1 MEVSGSIPLERI
13 KILLFIFKSVNYMK
27 KTKIVCTMGPTIN
40 NINILTKLVYAGMDV
55 ARLNFSHGNYDI
67 HKEHIY
73 NLKKVMNITGR
84 MISILLDTKG
94 PEIRTCK
101 LENSKSVYLDY
112 GQLFSFIYDKNF
124 IGNKNIVSV
133 SYKNFINDVS
143 IGDKILVDDG
153 LISMEVIDKSSY
165 KLTCKV
171 KNSGLL
177 GENKGINL
185 PNVFINLPFLSKKDK
200 NDLIFG
206 CKNKVDF
213 IAASFVRKSSD
224 VLEIR
229 KFLNIYGGNKIQ
241 IISKIENREGL
252 NNFDKILNVSDGIMV
267 ARGDL
272 GVEIPVEDVI
282 FAQKMMIRKCNY
294 SRKVVI
300 TATQMLESMIYNP
313 RPTRAEAGDVANA
326 ILDGTDAVMLS
337 AESAKGKYP
346 IESVKIMSLICER
359 TDNSMKY
366 NFSNYKN
373 DMHMPISEAI
383 CRSSVDI
390 SKKLN
395 SPLILVFTRAGKSAK
410 FIRKYFPK
418 SLILALTKNK
428 YVAKQLLLSKGVIPM
443 IVNSIN
449 STDDFY
455 RIGKE
460 LSISTGYAKVGD
472 IVVMISGALVSSGTS
487 NTTSVHV
494 L

>member
-1 MEVSGSIPLERI
+1 
-13 KILLFIFKSVNYMK
+13 MK
-27 KTKIVCTMGPTIN
+27 KTKIVCTMGPNIN
-40 NINILTKLVYAGMDV
+40 NVDMLTKLVYSGMDV
-55 ARLNFSHGNYDI
+55 ARLNFSHGDHSI
-67 HKEHIY
+67 HQKSIL
-73 NLKKVMNITGR
+73 NLKKVMKITGKI
-84 MISILLDTKG
+84 ISIILDTKG

-101 LENSKSVYLDY
+101 LENSKEVYLKN
-112 GQLFSFIYDKNF
+112 GQLFSFIYDKKF
-124 IGNKNIVSV
+124 IGNKNIVSI
-133 SYKNFINDVS
+133 SYKDFIKDLS
-143 IGDKILVDDG
+143 IGDNILVDDG
-153 LISMEVIDKSSY
+153 LISMEVISKTEY
-165 KLTCKV
+165 KLICRV
-171 KNSGLL
+171 KNSGWL

-185 PNVFINLPFLSKKDK
+185 PNISINLPFLSKKDK
-200 NDLIFG
+200 SDLIFG
-206 CKNKVDF
+206 CKNNVDF
-213 IAASFVRKSSD
+213 VAVSFVRNSYD

-229 KFLNIYGGNKIQ
+229 KFLDINGGNKIQ

-252 NNFDKILNVSDGIMV
+252 SNFDKILNMSDGIMV

-282 FAQKMMIRKCNY
+282 FAQKMMIKKCNY
-294 SRKVVI
+294 ARKVVI

-346 IESVKIMSLICER
+346 IESVKIMSTICKR
-359 TDNSMKY
+359 TDDSMEY
-366 NFSNYKN
+366 NFSNYKK
-373 DMHMPISEAI
+373 DKHLPISEAI

-390 SKKLN
+390 SRKLN

-418 SLILALTKNK
+418 SLILALTKNE
-428 YVAKQLLLSKGVIPM
+428 YVAKQLILSKGVIPM
-443 IVNSIN
+443 VVNSID

-472 IVVMISGALVSSGTS
+472 IVVMISGALVCSGTS

>member
-1 MEVSGSIPLERI
+1 
-13 KILLFIFKSVNYMK
+13 MK
-27 KTKIVCTMGPTIN
+27 KTKIVCTMGP
-40 NINILTKLVYAGMDV
+40 NINDIDILIKLVYAGMDV
-55 ARLNFSHGNYDI
+55 VRLNFSHGDHNI
-67 HKEHIY
+67 HKKHIF
-73 NLKKVMNITGR
+73 NLNKVMKITGKT
-84 MISILLDTKG
+84 ISILLDTKG

-101 LENSKSVYLDY
+101 LENSKDVYLDS
-112 GQLFSFIYDKNF
+112 GQLFSFIYDKKF
-124 IGNKNIVSV
+124 IGNKNIVSI
-133 SYKNFINDVS
+133 SYKNFIKDIS
-143 IGDKILVDDG
+143 IGDKILIDDG
-153 LISMEVIDKSSY
+153 LISMEVIDKNDY
-165 KLTCKV
+165 KLICQV
-171 KNSGLL
+171 KNSGWL

-185 PNVFINLPFLSKKDK
+185 PNISITLPFLSEKDK
-200 NDLIFG
+200 SDLIFG
-206 CKNKVDF
+206 CKNNIDF
-213 IAASFVRKSSD
+213 IAASFVRNSFD
-224 VLEIR
+224 VLEMR
-229 KFLNIYGGNKIQ
+229 KFLNLHGGNNIQ

-252 NNFDKILNVSDGIMV
+252 NNFDNILNVSDGIMV

-282 FAQKMMIRKCNY
+282 FAQKMMIKKCNY

-346 IESVKIMSLICER
+346 VETVKIMSTICKR
-359 TDNSMKY
+359 TDDSMEY

-373 DMHMPISEAI
+373 DKYLPISEAI

-390 SKKLN
+390 SRKLN

-418 SLILALTKNK
+418 SLILALTKNE
-428 YVAKQLLLSKGVIPM
+428 YVARQLILSKGIIPM
-443 IVNSIN
+443 IIKSIN

-472 IVVMISGALVSSGTS
+472 IVVMITGALVSSGTS

>member
-1 MEVSGSIPLERI
+1 
-13 KILLFIFKSVNYMK
+13 MK
-27 KTKIVCTMGPTIN
+27 KTKIVCTMGPNIN
-40 NINILTKLVYAGMDV
+40 NVETLTKLVYAGMDV
-55 ARLNFSHGNYDI
+55 ARLNFSHGDYII
-67 HKEHIY
+67 HKKYIL
-73 NLKKVMNITGR
+73 NLTKVMNITNR
-84 MISILLDTKG
+84 NISILLDTKG
-94 PEIRTCK
+94 PEIRTSK
-101 LENSKSVYLDY
+101 LENSKDVYLNT
-112 GQLFSFIYDKNF
+112 GQLFSFIYDKKF

-133 SYKNFINDVS
+133 SYQNFVRDIN
-143 IGDKILVDDG
+143 IGDIILVDDG
-153 LISMEVIDKSSY
+153 LISMKVVDKTDY
-165 KLTCKV
+165 KIICKV
-171 KNSGLL
+171 KNSGYL

-185 PNVFINLPFLSKKDK
+185 PNISISLPSLSKKDK
-200 NDLIFG
+200 YDLIFG

-213 IAASFVRKSSD
+213 IAASFIRKSSD

-229 KFLNIYGGNKIQ
+229 KFLDKHGGKNIQ

-282 FAQKMMIRKCNY
+282 FAQKMMIKKCNY
-294 SRKVVI
+294 ARKVVI
-300 TATQMLESMIYNP
+300 TATQMLESMINNP

-337 AESAKGKYP
+337 GESAKGKYP
-346 IESVKIMSLICER
+346 IESVKIMSTICKR
-359 TDNSMKY
+359 TDDSMKY

-373 DMHMPISEAI
+373 DIHMPISEAI

-390 SKKLN
+390 SRKLN

-418 SLILALTKNK
+418 SLILALTKNNF
-428 YVAKQLLLSKGVIPM
+428 VARQLILSKGIIPM
-443 IVNSIN
+443 VVKSIN

-455 RIGKE
+455 RVGKE